1 MDQAIE
7 PQLIIGLSS
16 GTSMDGIDAALV
28 RLVEASDDVDLVAF
42 RTYPYAVE
50 LAEALRAATDA
61 TSASNIALLDA
72 AVGEAFASAAT
83 DLLAAAGVSSGAVRG
98 IGSHGQT
105 LVHLPD
111 LQTFAGRQVR
121 ATLQIGN
128 AAVIAE
134 RTGITTVSDFRS
146 RDVAAGGQ
154 GAPLVP
160 LLDHRLYRDPDRGR
174 AVLNIG
180 GIANLTALPPAA
192 RLEEVQAFDTGP
204 GNVLLDSAAR
214 LRGLSAGYDVDG
226 RLGLAGAADAAVL
239 ELALAHPFFQAA
251 PPKSADSGDFL
262 GHFAASL
269 WDASASL
276 NDAALFATLAA
287 LTARTVG
294 DAIDAFIRP
303 LQPVDEVVISGGGA
317 HNRAVVE
324 ALASRLGETP
334 LRTSEEV
341 AGLPGDAKEA
351 VAFALLAFETLG
363 GRSGNVPAG
372 TGADGPRLLGAI
384 TPAG

>member
-1 MDQAIE
+1 MEQAIE
-7 PQLIIGLSS
+7 PQFIVGLSS

-28 RLVEASDDVDLVAF
+28 RFVEASDDVDLVAF
-42 RTYPYAVE
+42 RTYPYASE
-50 LAEALRAATDA
+50 LAVALRAATDA
-61 TSASNIALLDA
+61 TSASSIALLDA
-72 AVGEAFASAAT
+72 AVGEAFASAAA
-83 DLLAAAGVSSGAVRG
+83 DLLVAAGVNSGAVLG

-111 LQTFAGRQVR
+111 LQTFAGQQVR

-160 LLDHRLYRDPDRGR
+160 LLDHRLYGDPDRGR
-174 AVLNIG
+174 VVLNIG

-192 RLEEVQAFDTGP
+192 RIDEVQAFDTGP
-204 GNVLLDSAAR
+204 GNVLLDMAAR
-214 LRGLSAGYDVDG
+214 LRCLAEGYDVDG
-226 RLGLAGAADAAVL
+226 RLGLAGGADAAVL
-239 ELALAHPFFQAA
+239 DLALAHPFFQAA
-251 PPKSADSGDFL
+251 PPKSADTGDFL
-262 GHFAASL
+262 GDFADSL
-269 WDASASL
+269 WEASAAL
-276 NDAALFATLAA
+276 DDAALFATLAT
-287 LTARTVG
+287 LTARTVS

-303 LQPVDEVVISGGGA
+303 AQPVDEVVISGGGA

-324 ALASRLGETP
+324 ALVRHLGETP
-334 LRTSEEV
+334 LRTSDEV

-351 VAFALLAFETLG
+351 VAFALLAFETLA
-363 GRSGNVPAG
+363 GRTGNVAAA
-372 TGADGPRLLGAI
+372 TGADGPRVLGAI